1 MSIVKDLAKVGAAYA
16 VAAGATVLGF
26 FGATKLVE
34 SIEKRSKK
42 KDGKPE
48 VEIPAGAKT
57 EEINNM

>member
-1 MSIVKDLAKVGAAYA
+1 MKLEAILPLWGMVVHA

-42 KDGKPE
+42 NDEKPE
-48 VEIPAGAKT
+48 EIPAGAKS
-57 EEINNM
+57 

>member
-1 MSIVKDLAKVGAAYA
+1 MGIVKDLAKVGAVYA

-26 FGATKLVE
+26 FGAGKLVE

-42 KDGKPE
+42 KDEKPG

-57 EEINNM
+57 EEINNK

>member
-1 MSIVKDLAKVGAAYA
+1 MGIVKDLAKVGAVYA

-42 KDGKPE
+42 KDEKPE
-48 VEIPAGAKT
+48 EIPADAKS
-57 EEINNM
+57 